1 MRGTMVRLSLFVSLL
16 AVVSPGL
23 VVAAPPRNVVLIDW
37 DGAARERVD
46 RALAQKELPN
56 LQKLIDRGVYVKIDV
71 EGAGNGDAAWTQL
84 LAGYLPRQAAAGAD
98 QPPVL
103 KGATVFDRL
112 ENHFGADKF
121 ATLALIAGQRAP
133 AAMRPAVAD
142 VWADGLLRD
151 ETIGARAVELLDKYK
166 DRPFFLF
173 VHLAR
178 DATASG
184 TNAQQ
189 NGEPLVWFDRWTGQI
204 ADKVQTLGL
213 ADKTQVYVTTG
224 LNYRRGQSAEGAPP
238 LFLAT
243 DNRAVYRD
251 GRRQDVA
258 PTILEAFGLDL
269 SKIEPALDGISL
281 TKIDSRPPAVPSRKP
296 DVVYVPTPMVVVDKM
311 LELAQVKQSDVVYDL
326 GCGDGRIVVTA
337 AKRFGCRA
345 YGYDIDPQ
353 RVAESLDNVAK
364 EGVGHLVTIE
374 QKDIFT
380 LDLSKADVVTLYLLP
395 SLNVKLIPQLDKLR
409 PGSRIVSHDFD
420 MRGVKPDQV
429 VQVTSDGV
437 YISHTVYLWTCPLNK
452 VDEPDE
458 DSDDG
463 VD

>member
-84 LAGYLPRQAAAGAD
+84 LAGYLPRQAASESD
-98 QPPVL
+98 QPPAA

-296 DVVYVPTPMVVVDKM
+296 NVVYVPTPMVVVDKM

>member
-1 MRGTMVRLSLFVSLL
+1 MQGTMVRLSLFVGLL
-16 AVVSPGL
+16 TVLSSGL

-71 EGAGNGDAAWTQL
+71 EGVGDGDTAWMQL
-84 LAGYLPRQAAAGAD
+84 LAGYLPRQAAGAD
-98 QPPVL
+98 QPPVP

-112 ENHFGADKF
+112 ESHFGADKF
-121 ATLALIAGQRAP
+121 VTIGLIAGQRAP
-133 AAMRPAVAD
+133 AAMRPAVPD
-142 VWADGLLRD
+142 VWADGLPRD
-151 ETIGARAVELLDKYK
+151 QTIGARAVELLEKYK

-178 DATASG
+178 DVAAASG
-184 TNAQQ
+184 TNPQQ

-204 ADKVQTLGL
+204 ADKLQALGL

-224 LNYRRGQSAEGAPP
+224 LNYRRGQAEVAPP

-269 SKIEPALDGISL
+269 TRIEPALDGISL
-281 TKIDSRPPAVPSRKP
+281 TKVDTRPPAVPHRKP

-337 AKRFGCRA
+337 AKRFGCKA
-345 YGYDIDPQ
+345 FGYDIDPQ
-353 RVAESLDNVAK
+353 RVAESLENVRK

-380 LDLSKADVVTLYLLP
+380 LDLSGADVVTLYLLP
-395 SLNVKLIPQLDKLR
+395 SLNVKLIPQLERLK

-429 VQVTSDGV
+429 VQVTGDGT
-437 YISHTVYLWTCPLNK
+437 YISHTVYLWTCPLHK
-452 VDEPDE
+452 VEEPQE
-458 DSDDG
+458 DPDDG

>member
-1 MRGTMVRLSLFVSLL
+1 M
-16 AVVSPGL
+16 P
-23 VVAAPPRNVVLIDW
+23 
-37 DGAARERVD
+37 
-46 RALAQKELPN
+46 K
-56 LQKLIDRGVYVKIDV
+56 
-71 EGAGNGDAAWTQL
+71 
-84 LAGYLPRQAAAGAD
+84 QAAAGAD
-98 QPPVL
+98 QPPAP

-112 ENHFGADKF
+112 ESHFGADKF
-121 ATLALIAGQRAP
+121 VTLGLIAGQRAP
-133 AAMRPAVAD
+133 AAMRPSVAD
-142 VWADGLLRD
+142 VWADGLPRD

-178 DATASG
+178 DAAPASG
-184 TNAQQ
+184 TNPQQ

-204 ADKVQTLGL
+204 ADKVQALGL
-213 ADKTQVYVTTG
+213 ADKTQFYVTTG
-224 LNYRRGQSAEGAPP
+224 LNYRRGQAAEGAAPP

-269 SKIEPALDGISL
+269 GKIEPALDGISL
-281 TKIDSRPPAVPSRKP
+281 TKIDTRPPAVPNRKP
-296 DVVYVPTPMVVVDKM
+296 DVVYVPTPMAVVDKM
-311 LELAQVKQSDVVYDL
+311 LELAQVKQGDIVYDL

-337 AKRFGCRA
+337 AKRFGCKA

-429 VQVTSDGV
+429 VQVTGDGT

-452 VDEPDE
+452 VEEPDE

>member
-1 MRGTMVRLSLFVSLL
+1 MRSTMVRLSLFVSLL
-16 AVVSPGL
+16 TVLSPGL
-23 VVAAPPRNVVLIDW
+23 VLAAPPRNVVLIDW

-56 LQKLIDRGVYVKIDV
+56 LQKLIDRGVYVRIDV

-84 LAGYLPRQAAAGAD
+84 LAGYLPRQVASESD
-98 QPPVL
+98 QPPVA

-112 ENHFGADKF
+112 ESHFGADKF
-121 ATLALIAGQRAP
+121 VTLALIAGQRAA
-133 AAMRPAVAD
+133 AAMRPAVPD
-142 VWADGLLRD
+142 VWADGLPRD

-204 ADKVQTLGL
+204 ADKLQSLGL
-213 ADKTQVYVTTG
+213 ADKTQFYVTTG
-224 LNYRRGQSAEGAPP
+224 LNYRRGQAEGAPP

-269 SKIEPALDGISL
+269 GKIEPALDGISL
-281 TKIDSRPPAVPSRKP
+281 TKIDTRPPAVPNRKP

-311 LELAQVKQSDVVYDL
+311 LELAQVKPGDVVYDL

-337 AKRFGCRA
+337 AKRFGCKA